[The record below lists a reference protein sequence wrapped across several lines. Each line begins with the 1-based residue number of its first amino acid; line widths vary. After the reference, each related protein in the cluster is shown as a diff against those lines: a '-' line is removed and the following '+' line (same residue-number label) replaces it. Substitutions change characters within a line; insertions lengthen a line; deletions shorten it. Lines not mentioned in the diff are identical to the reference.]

1 MQAPEVIQ
9 GERVRLRPIRPDEAA
24 AILAGRL
31 PPRLTFA
38 DGYPGENS
46 IEVMDIFV
54 GARRGESPNFTPLFI
69 VRGQDGAIIG
79 EIGWSNP
86 QGPEAPVVG
95 YDIVEPLWGLGY
107 ATDALRALIA
117 HLLSL
122 AVVERVCAD
131 TLKTHIA
138 SRRVME
144 KAGMR
149 LVREGSDE
157 VDGVTQ
163 EMVYYEIGRW

>member
-9 GERVRLRPIRPDEAA
+9 GERVRLRPIQPDEAA

-31 PPRLTFA
+31 PTHLTFA
-38 DGYPGENS
+38 DAYPGENS

-54 GARRGESPNFTPLFI
+54 GERRGESPNFSPLFI
-69 VRGQDGAIIG
+69 VRGEDGAIIG

-95 YDIVEPLWGLGY
+95 YDVVETLWGRGY

-117 HLLSL
+117 YLLSMPQ
-122 AVVERVCAD
+122 VDRVCAD

-149 LVREGSDE
+149 LVREGSEE

-163 EMVYYEIGRW
+163 ELVYYEIDKD